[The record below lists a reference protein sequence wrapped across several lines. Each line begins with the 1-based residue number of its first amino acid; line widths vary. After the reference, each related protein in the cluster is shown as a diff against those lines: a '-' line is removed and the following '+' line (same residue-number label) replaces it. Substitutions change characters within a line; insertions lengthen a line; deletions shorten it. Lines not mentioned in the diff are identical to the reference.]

1 MKGNTIYAFM
11 LLACAAFALPTGI
24 SAQEA
29 PRIISLSEARELAL
43 EHNKEISRSKLML
56 DQVRYE
62 SKAIK
67 SHNFPRINA
76 LAVDIY
82 STNKGSYIFG
92 GFELPVSVPIPT
104 PLGELIPEAV
114 QDAEGNYFL
123 NQTFDIPEQ
132 ELDYKF
138 GNIFVGGVSLT
149 QPIYVGGKITA
160 ASRIASRG
168 IAMATENIRL
178 TENQVIEKTD
188 EAYMLA
194 VKARKLGEVALAY
207 KDLLDEL
214 LRNVESAISNG
225 VRTRN
230 DLLKV
235 RVKINEVELAI
246 QKTENGKRLSSMN
259 LCHILGLPLNT
270 PLELNTEQFD
280 DEQCTMVNGQGS
292 TLNTRPEIAMLQGMT
307 DIAKLNIKLTRS
319 DYLPQLAFFTSY
331 SYLNGGRIL
340 GQKVLDK
347 DFFAVG
353 AVLKVP
359 LVTFGESTYK
369 IRSAKTQYRVAQSQQ
384 QDLTELMQL
393 ELAQADN
400 NYTEALTEVRMT
412 KRNLDLADDNMQM
425 ARQQYD
431 AGLETLSQLLEAQ
444 ATWQQAYA
452 DLVNAKCQLQIA
464 YTKLLKAQGSLK

>member
-1 MKGNTIYAFM
+1 
-11 LLACAAFALPTGI
+11 
-24 SAQEA
+24 
-29 PRIISLSEARELAL
+29 
-43 EHNKEISRSKLML
+43 
-56 DQVRYE
+56 
-62 SKAIK
+62 
-67 SHNFPRINA
+67 
-76 LAVDIY
+76 
-82 STNKGSYIFG
+82 
-92 GFELPVSVPIPT
+92 
-104 PLGELIPEAV
+104 
-114 QDAEGNYFL
+114 
-123 NQTFDIPEQ
+123 
-132 ELDYKF
+132 
-138 GNIFVGGVSLT
+138 
-149 QPIYVGGKITA
+149 
-160 ASRIASRG
+160 
-168 IAMATENIRL
+168 
-178 TENQVIEKTD
+178 
-188 EAYMLA
+188 
-194 VKARKLGEVALAY
+194 
-207 KDLLDEL
+207 
-214 LRNVESAISNG
+214 
-225 VRTRN
+225 
-230 DLLKV
+230 
-235 RVKINEVELAI
+235 
-246 QKTENGKRLSSMN
+246 
-259 LCHILGLPLNT
+259 
-270 PLELNTEQFD
+270 
-280 DEQCTMVNGQGS
+280 MVNGQGS

-369 IRSAKTQYRVAQSQQ
+369 IRSAKTQYRVAQLQQ